1 MSLGPGHPLRAK
13 YGGNPRDAINRAIRA
28 ELVGGDAV
36 LDALGLV
43 HHAHRKLLDR
53 DLPGIAQAAIAADAL
68 QELRDLMV
76 EEIARRYD
84 LADEDVEQAYAS
96 RRRR

>member
-1 MSLGPGHPLRAK
+1 MIGPDHPLRAK

-53 DLPGIAQAAIAADAL
+53 NLPGIEQAAIAADAL
-68 QELRDLMV
+68 QELRDVMAA
-76 EEIARRYD
+76 EIGRRYGLD
-84 LADEDVEQAYAS
+84 PDDIAHAY
-96 RRRR
+96 RPR